1 MSKLLENKVCIVT
14 GAGKG
19 FGREIAGS
27 FYEQGAKLALI
38 TRSQDDVDSLKD
50 ELHLNDDEILIYC
63 GDVTEQYIVTDF
75 VNRAVH
81 KFGSIDVLVN
91 NAGMRFRK
99 NFLDTT
105 LEEFN
110 NVVNVNVGSM
120 FLLCQAVIP
129 HMIESKQGKIINMSS
144 IAGTLGLPELSS
156 YVTSKAAIVGLT
168 KSLALEFAEN
178 NIQINALAPGFCKT
192 SYFNNFKK
200 KSDLYEFTLE
210 RTPMKRWGES
220 KEVADACLF
229 LASSM
234 SNFITGE
241 VINVDGGWS
250 AW

>member
-1 MSKLLENKVCIVT
+1 MSKLLENKVCIIT

-19 FGREIAGS
+19 FGRTIAES
-27 FYEQGAKLALI
+27 FYDQGAKLALI
-38 TRSQDDVDSLKD
+38 TRSQEDVDSLKEELYSSND
-50 ELHLNDDEILIYC
+50 EALIYC
-63 GDVTEQYIVTDF
+63 GDVTEPDTVTDF
-75 VNRAVH
+75 VNIAVH

-99 NFLDTT
+99 KFLETT

-110 NVVNVNVGSM
+110 HVVDVNVGSI
-120 FLLCQAVIP
+120 FLLCQTVIP

-178 NIQINALAPGFCKT
+178 NLQINALAPGFCKT
-192 SYFNNFKK
+192 SYFDNFKK
-200 KSDLYEFTLE
+200 KSEHYDFTLE

>member
-1 MSKLLENKVCIVT
+1 VSKLLENKVCIIT

-19 FGREIAGS
+19 FGRTIAES
-27 FYEQGAKLALI
+27 FYDQGAKLALI
-38 TRSQDDVDSLKD
+38 TRSQEDVDSLKEELYSSND
-50 ELHLNDDEILIYC
+50 ETLIYC
-63 GDVTEQYIVTDF
+63 GDVTEPDTVTDF
-75 VNRAVH
+75 VNIAVH

-99 NFLDTT
+99 KFLETT

-110 NVVNVNVGSM
+110 HVVDVNVGSI
-120 FLLCQAVIP
+120 FLLCQTVIP

-178 NIQINALAPGFCKT
+178 NLQINALAPGFCKT
-192 SYFNNFKK
+192 SYFDNFKK
-200 KSDLYEFTLE
+200 KSELYDFTLE

>member
-1 MSKLLENKVCIVT
+1 MSKLLENKVCIIT

-19 FGREIAGS
+19 FGRTIAES
-27 FYEQGAKLALI
+27 FYDQGAKLALI
-38 TRSQDDVDSLKD
+38 TRSQEDVDSLKEELYSSND
-50 ELHLNDDEILIYC
+50 EALIYC
-63 GDVTEQYIVTDF
+63 GDVTEPDTVTDF
-75 VNRAVH
+75 VNIAVH

-99 NFLDTT
+99 KFLETT

-110 NVVNVNVGSM
+110 HVVDVNVGSI
-120 FLLCQAVIP
+120 FLLCQTVIP

-178 NIQINALAPGFCKT
+178 NLQINALAPGFCKT
-192 SYFNNFKK
+192 SYFDNFKK
-200 KSDLYEFTLE
+200 KSELYDFTLE